1 MKTFYIITREDAS
14 GDTIKVAAIEDG
26 IDAAKNAMDTDVFNY
41 TAQNSDQ
48 VDRFV
53 LTKITTDDQD
63 MDALLDMS
71 EDKRLSTA
79 QQQEFKEI
87 MRNSVKQI
95 LTVFTAKDML
105 EAAMQS
111 DFYALDMMNNQGV
124 HQFFM
129 QTITPFGGRY
139 RK

>member
-14 GDTIKVAAIEDG
+14 GDTIKVAAVEDG
-26 IDAAKNAMDTDVFNY
+26 MDAAKNAMDLDVLNF

-53 LTKITTDDQD
+53 LTKITGDDQD

-95 LTVFTAKDML
+95 LTVFTVKDML

-111 DFYALDMMNNQGV
+111 EFYALDMTNTQGV
-124 HQFFM
+124 HEFFM
-129 QTITPFGGRY
+129 QNITPFGGRY
-139 RK
+139 RT

>member
-1 MKTFYIITREDAS
+1 MKTFYIITREDTS
-14 GDTIKVAAIEDG
+14 GDTIKVAAVEDG
-26 IDAAKNAMDTDVFNY
+26 MDAAKNAMDQDVFNF

-53 LTKITTDDQD
+53 LTKITGDDQD

-71 EDKRLSTA
+71 EDKRLSTV
-79 QQQEFKEI
+79 QQQEFKDI

-95 LTVFTAKDML
+95 LTIFTVRDML

-111 DFYALDMMNNQGV
+111 DFYALATMTNQDM
-124 HQFFM
+124 HEFFM
-129 QTITPFGGRY
+129 QTVTPFGGRY
-139 RK
+139 RT